1 MRSANQIKVL
11 ALSLASAVIFAGQAD
26 ASNYGQ
32 LVTVEVLPRSY
43 SAPIQSFSQHGQTYV
58 AGVQNQEFRVRL
70 RNTSGERVLAVL
82 SVDGVNAVSG
92 QTAGFEQPGYVLAP
106 YQTLDVDGWRK
117 SQTRTAAFYFTH
129 ISDSYAANTGRAENV
144 GVIGAAVFREVYAS
158 YDYQT
163 PQTSEPWGRND
174 DRYNRRESDAYKSA
188 PAPSAESAQGLGES
202 KRYSGGTAAPSSA
215 PIGTGHGRSEYS
227 ASRRVQFEREAA
239 PTEVLNIR
247 YDSLQ
252 NLVAMGVVP
261 RYQPSYR
268 GNPDAF
274 PQGGG
279 YVPDPPRYGFN
290 GYRR

>member
-1 MRSANQIKVL
+1 MRSANQINVL
-11 ALSLASAVIFAGQAD
+11 ALSLAAAMMFAGQVN
-26 ASNYGQ
+26 ASSYGQ
-32 LVTVEVLPRSY
+32 FVTVEVLPRSY
-43 SAPIQSFSQHGQTYV
+43 AAPIQSFSQHGQTYV

-129 ISDSYAANTGRAENV
+129 ISDSYAANTGRPQNV
-144 GVIGAAVFREVYAS
+144 GVIGAAVFREQYAH
-158 YDYQT
+158 YNYET
-163 PQTSEPWGRND
+163 PQINESQPGYDDGYSNRGR
-174 DRYNRRESDAYKSA
+174 YGEKSA
-188 PAPSAESAQGLGES
+188 PSAQAESGVGSAES
-202 KRYSGGTAAPSSA
+202 KRYSAPSSSA

-239 PTEVLNIR
+239 PSEVLNIR

-252 NLVAMGVVP
+252 NLVAMGIVP

-279 YVPDPPRYGFN
+279 YVPDSPRYGFN